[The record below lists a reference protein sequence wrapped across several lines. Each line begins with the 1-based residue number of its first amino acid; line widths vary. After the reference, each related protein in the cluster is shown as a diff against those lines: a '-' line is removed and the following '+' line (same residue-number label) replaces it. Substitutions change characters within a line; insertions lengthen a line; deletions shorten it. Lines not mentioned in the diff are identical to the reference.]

1 MTNMEESNIAKQ
13 NVGQSLTS
21 EEIVSRR
28 EAQIQA
34 TKERFI
40 RVLMKQTDMN
50 EEEAKASLEAT
61 NYNVPES
68 VRLYMGIEKRDDK
81 KQLTLNQG
89 IIKEIR
95 DVMDDAASRW
105 RHNQR
110 MQERAQM
117 LRNYQY
123 AMLQQQQQTQQ
134 IQQIQTIQEENTN
147 NEDTSGN
154 QDV

>member
-134 IQQIQTIQEENTN
+134 IQTIQEENTN

>member
-1 MTNMEESNIAKQ
+1 MTDMDESNAAKQ
-13 NVGQSLTS
+13 NVGQQPTLTR
-21 EEIVSRR
+21 EDIVARR

-34 TKERFI
+34 TKERFV

-50 EEEAKASLEAT
+50 EEEAKTSLEAT

-110 MQERAQM
+110 MQERSQM

-123 AMLQQQQQTQQ
+123 AMLQQQQQQQ
-134 IQQIQTIQEENTN
+134 NEQCHTIHEETTVV
-147 NEDTSGN
+147 EDASGN
-154 QDV
+154 